1 MSTRY
6 NAEPEAT
13 VTLADGSTAYR
24 CILESV
30 WRLQQ
35 EGHTLV
41 VLDINGGDEAV
52 EVQPP
57 SLSMN
62 PDWLIVL
69 GRNAAEVAAI
79 LALDHGAIH

>member
-1 MSTRY
+1 VSTPY
-6 NAEPEAT
+6 NDQPEPILVLPNGVAVYQCIYESIVDLQRRGHVVT
-13 VTLADGSTAYR
+13 V
-24 CILESV
+24 V
-30 WRLQQ
+30 
-35 EGHTLV
+35 
-41 VLDINGGDEAV
+41 GDDEV
-52 EVQPP
+52 CVQPP

>member
-1 MSTRY
+1 MSTHY
-6 NAEPEAT
+6 NAEPEPIVVLPNGVA
-13 VTLADGSTAYR
+13 VYQ
-24 CILESV
+24 CIFESV
-30 WRLQQ
+30 LRLQR
-35 EGHTLV
+35 EGHV
-41 VLDINGGDEAV
+41 VTVVGDD
-52 EVQPP
+52 EVRVHPP

>member
-6 NAEPEAT
+6 TAEPEEVLVLPNGVA
-13 VTLADGSTAYR
+13 VFR
-24 CILESV
+24 CIYESV
-30 WRLQQ
+30 RRLQR
-35 EGHTLV
+35 EGHV
-41 VLDINGGDEAV
+41 VTVVGDD
-52 EVQPP
+52 EVRVHPP

-69 GRNAAEVAAI
+69 GRNAFEIASI

>member
-1 MSTRY
+1 VSTRY
-6 NAEPEAT
+6 NAEPEP
-13 VTLADGSTAYR
+13 V
-24 CILESV
+24 
-30 WRLQQ
+30 
-35 EGHTLV
+35 V
-41 VLDINGGDEAV
+41 VLPNGVTVYQCVYESIVDLQRRGHVVTVIGNDEV
-52 EVQPP
+52 RVQPP